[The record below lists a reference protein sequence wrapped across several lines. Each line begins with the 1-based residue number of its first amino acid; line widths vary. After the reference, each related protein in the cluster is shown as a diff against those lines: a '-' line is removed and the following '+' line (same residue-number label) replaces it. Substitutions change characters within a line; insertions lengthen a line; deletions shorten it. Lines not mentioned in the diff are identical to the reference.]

1 MSSDEWDRRYGGSE
15 LLWTAQ
21 ANRFLVAEASGLAP
35 GRALDLACGEGR
47 NAVWL
52 AEQGWQATGVD
63 FSAVALAKA
72 ERLAEAR
79 GVAVDWVRADLLE
92 YEPEPGS
99 RDLVV
104 VFYLQLPAAERR
116 PILRRAAAAV
126 APDGLLL
133 VVAHDLSNI
142 EHGFGGPQEPSV
154 LYSADDVVAD
164 LEPEG
169 LEIERAEVV
178 RRPVE
183 TAEGEKH
190 ALDLLVRARRR

>member
-52 AEQGWQATGVD
+52 AEQGWQAKGVD